1 MFEGIFI
8 LIGDIISAF
17 VQGIS
22 IVFMKVYNLLF
33 GEYNDFFD
41 REVNLS
47 LFSENIIFTT
57 TMYEI
62 LVFITI
68 TIFLVIILRF
78 LIKGTYKIIKK
89 VFGVIRL
96 WND

>member
-96 WND
+96 